1 MVAVGSAMYTVRWDD
16 EHGGGGA
23 PIETV
28 RPEYLVPTAKGAAAE
43 GGALASGDAV
53 MVYAHGKARALKAT
67 VTAVDDAP
75 SFDVRLERG
84 TRELRYRRATIIHIH
99 RDGTYDLIYE
109 RRANEKRRKEQKRG
123 VYRDEVKPDDVES
136 GGNPF
141 LAAHES
147 AAVRHDPLDELGSRR
162 RVGGGFP

>member
-1 MVAVGSAMYTVRWDD
+1 MEGDAYPYQGFPHVDYLEDRRDD
-16 EHGGGGA
+16 A
-23 PIETV
+23 D
-28 RPEYLVPTAKGAAAE
+28 AAA
-43 GGALASGDAV
+43 AARR
-53 MVYAHGKARALKAT
+53 GK
-67 VTAVDDAP
+67 
-75 SFDVRLERG
+75 ER
-84 TRELRYRRATIIHIH
+84 
-99 RDGTYDLIYE
+99 E

-123 VYRDEVKPDDVES
+123 VYRDEVKPGDVES